1 MRKLRVPIPVTSSKE
16 ILDLAQKVLSKHLA
30 DADNTKLNTLDW
42 QVLQPVIERA
52 VTLQQ
57 DAENFKTRSMQCIQ
71 DRNLLMDEITEAVRN
86 ARDIL
91 TGSFKKDM
99 KKLGNWGYDVIEAT
113 ASKRV
118 AESKKAA

>member
-16 ILDLAQKVLSKHLA
+16 MLGLAQKVMSKHLA
-30 DADNTKLNTLDW
+30 DADNTKLDALDW

-52 VTLQQ
+52 ITLQKE
-57 DAENFKTRSMQCIQ
+57 AEDFKKLSMQRIQ

-91 TGSFKKDM
+91 TGNFKKDM
-99 KKLGNWGYDVIEAT
+99 KKLGNWGYHVIESA
-113 ASKRV
+113 ANKRV